1 MTVQHPRSWKTLSL
15 FLICFIGACAVFKE
29 ERTYSKNGLTITL
42 RSLNYLDDV
51 QNIKFQYPVILSEK
65 TARNH
70 LLSLWH
76 QNIVSTGKPKPVF
89 SFNEATELA
98 PLFKTA
104 LKKVTPGK
112 YIHFKFQSAGGLAE
126 GQVFATADKI
136 HWRFLRINSRDYSND
151 PLRIRTPTWKMV
163 RMRGQAYRR
172 TQNVGFKKA
181 LKNWIVAD
189 INLPFPKQRSQS
201 PATAKPSPGNGT
213 QPGTEKSRFKEKLDI
228 LQKFLNE
235 GLIDEGEYRRKKEE
249 LLDQYLKGS

>member
-1 MTVQHPRSWKTLSL
+1 MTIQHARSWKVLSL
-15 FLICFIGACAVFKE
+15 ILICFIGACAVFKE

-51 QNIKFQYPVILSEK
+51 QGIKFKYPVIVSEK
-65 TARNH
+65 TMRNH

-76 QNIVSTGKPKPVF
+76 NNIVSPGKPKPVF
-89 SFNEATELA
+89 SFDEATELA
-98 PLFKTA
+98 PLFKTV

-112 YIHFKFQSAGGLAE
+112 YIHFKFQSPGGLAE

-136 HWRFLRINSRDYSND
+136 HWRFLRINGKDYSND

-172 TQNVGFKKA
+172 IQKGGFKKA

-201 PATAKPSPGNGT
+201 PATVKPPPGNSP
-213 QPGTEKSRFKEKLDI
+213 QSGTEKTRFKEKLDN
-228 LQKFLNE
+228 LQKLYKE
-235 GLIDEGEYRRKKEE
+235 GLIDKGEYRRKKEE